1 MKTENFENLNS
12 DENEAFLDPTLAVFT
27 ELDNAGIDWEAKKI
41 LWSKDEALTIAQTAE
56 RIHLQTGLELEDI
69 ENHVLIWL
77 EVGYDPPEKL
87 TDDEMEI
94 LESKIDNW
102 IDEYKNS
109 KSK

>member
-1 MKTENFENLNS
+1 VKTENFENLNS
-12 DENEAFLDPTLAVFT
+12 DENEVFLDPTLAVFIA
-27 ELDNAGIDWEAKKI
+27 LDNAGIDLEAKKI
-41 LWSKDEALTIAQTAE
+41 LWEEGEALTIAQTAE

-87 TDDEMEI
+87 TDDEMDI

-109 KSK
+109 NSK